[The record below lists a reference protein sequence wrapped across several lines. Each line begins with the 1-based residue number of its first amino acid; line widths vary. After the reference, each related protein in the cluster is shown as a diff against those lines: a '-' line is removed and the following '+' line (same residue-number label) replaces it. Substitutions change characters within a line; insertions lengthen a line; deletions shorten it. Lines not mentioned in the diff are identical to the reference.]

1 MTTIQ
6 SHSIL
11 DRPTVATDFLEK
23 IHCLKHLLS
32 RDLIACDAKWTIF
45 VSAALSYRYESQL
58 KPFPPRFE
66 NEQGGC
72 NIETL
77 AAIINETPK
86 LKIVLK
92 NLIDEN
98 YDELD
103 TEVVELLYWV
113 LVTLRD
119 SYLRSVDEEEYD
131 SIMSK
136 IPQKSDAICPSHI
149 FALCPTTNSKSEEVF
164 QNEKANF
171 PSKFAFHGSK
181 LDCFYSIINHGLHQ
195 HMCKN
200 GLFGEGV
207 YLSSELSVSMNYSP
221 FGAGW
226 GASNCGAML
235 SCVALCEYVEN
246 PNHVKFKVDEKH
258 KTDIPNTYIV
268 ITNNDVVRVRYLLFY
283 GRQFPDENSTRSVI
297 IDWVSRNRYTLSLV
311 CYTLFLASIGL
322 ANSGNGMYLR
332 HVITKQAKYA
342 MGVVKKLLLGDT

>member
-1 MTTIQ
+1 MSI
-6 SHSIL
+6 SEPIL
-11 DRPTVATDFLEK
+11 DRATAATDFLEK

-32 RDLIACDAKWTIF
+32 RDLLACDAKWTIF

-58 KPFPPRFE
+58 KPFPSRFE
-66 NEQGGC
+66 NETGEC

-77 AAIINETPK
+77 VAIVNETPK
-86 LKIVLK
+86 LKIFLK
-92 NLIDEN
+92 NIIDEN

-113 LVTLRD
+113 LVRLRD
-119 SYLRSVDEEEYD
+119 PYLRSVEGEEYENV
-131 SIMSK
+131 MSK
-136 IPQKSDAICPSHI
+136 IPQRTGAMKPSHI
-149 FALCPTTNSKSEEVF
+149 FAVCPIANSKSEEVF
-164 QNEKANF
+164 QNEKKVY

-181 LDCFYSIINHGLHQ
+181 LDSFFSIINHGLHQ

-200 GLFGEGV
+200 GLFGDGV
-207 YLSSELSVSMNYSP
+207 YLSSELSVSMGYSP

-235 SCVALCEYVEN
+235 SCVALCEYINN

-283 GRQFPDENSTRSVI
+283 GRQFPDENSARSVI

-322 ANSGNGMYLR
+322 ANSGNGLYLR
-332 HVITKQAKYA
+332 HIITKK
-342 MGVVKKLLLGDT
+342 VKLGFEIARKWLLGDT